1 MSEPTREPTSS
12 AKAVP
17 KPTSSPEPQ
26 PTIELAAG
34 TGSASAGST
43 PTELFSRSQIMSHV
57 SKTDVVGSANLRD
70 RTLGE
75 FRLLRRLGGG
85 GMAEVW
91 LAEQTSLRRQVA
103 IKVMRPDIQA
113 DELCRKRFE
122 QEALATAGLNHPNIV
137 QVYAVGESNGIRFIA
152 QEYVA
157 GMNMRDYIAKKGPP
171 SAAIA
176 LHLLKQVAS
185 ALQAAAEAGIVH
197 RDIKPENILLT
208 RKGVAKV
215 VDFGLAQLAL
225 VADMRLTQA
234 GMTMGTPLYMSPE
247 QVQGHKV
254 DQRSDLYSLGA
265 TFYHLL
271 TGQPP
276 FRGES
281 ALAIAYHQVHTAPAP
296 LNAVRPDVPPPLA
309 GAILRM
315 LAKKPEDRF
324 PSAESLLQELR
335 KIDKQAVADGTL
347 SLSIEPQMSQQTVA
361 LATNKANNW
370 TAWLRPSVHPWVA
383 FLIWGVVIVSAG
395 AAVGSRT
402 ARRAPV
408 ATERAPAKVV
418 RTERQPTITQQLE
431 SARRENTEDAWW
443 AVLLLWEEE
452 SSEKHLARQ
461 ELIPRLLQQQRFAE
475 AERLSREILADP
487 EAPKSAKATAWAAQ
501 ALGLVIRGQ
510 WTEAERITNEHL
522 RAQFDAVPRPLAGW
536 LNDAMR
542 RRRGSQPPPVSRES
556 DASPRRGRA

>member
-1 MSEPTREPTSS
+1 
-12 AKAVP
+12 
-17 KPTSSPEPQ
+17 
-26 PTIELAAG
+26 
-34 TGSASAGST
+34 
-43 PTELFSRSQIMSHV
+43 
-57 SKTDVVGSANLRD
+57 
-70 RTLGE
+70 LGE

-215 VDFGLAQLAL
+215 VDFGLAQLTL
-225 VADMRLTQA
+225 GADMRLTQA

-281 ALAIAYHQVHTAPAP
+281 ALAIAYHQVHTAPVP
-296 LNAVRPDVPPPLA
+296 LTTTRPDVPPALA
-309 GAILRM
+309 SAILRM
-315 LAKKPEDRF
+315 LAKRPEDRF

-347 SLSIEPQMSQQTVA
+347 SLSIEPQMTQQT
-361 LATNKANNW
+361 ATVTTDRQHNW
-370 TAWLRPSVHPWVA
+370 TAWLRPSVHPWGA
-383 FLIWGVVIVSAG
+383 FLIWGIVVVTVC
-395 AAVGSRT
+395 AAIGSRT
-402 ARRAPV
+402 ARRAPT
-408 ATERAPAKVV
+408 AIERTSQKIV
-418 RTERQPTITQQLE
+418 RAARQPTITRQLD
-431 SARRENTEDAWW
+431 SARRENTDDAWW
-443 AVLLLWEEE
+443 AVLWLWETE

-475 AERLSREILADP
+475 AEQLSGEILADP
-487 EAPKSAKATAWAAQ
+487 QAPKSASATAWAAK
-501 ALGLVIRGQ
+501 ALILVIRGQ
-510 WTEAERITNEHL
+510 LTEAEQIVHQHL
-522 RAQFDAVPRPLAGW
+522 RTQFDAIPRPLAGW

-542 RRRGSQPPPVSRES
+542 RRRGSQPPPISRDP
-556 DASPRRGRA
+556 DASPRRRPA